1 IKKQQ
6 QDVMGFLAA
15 NKIEFEECD
24 IAANEANRKWM
35 RENIPEE
42 SRPTTGNPLP
52 PQIFNESKYCG
63 NYEAFF
69 DAREDN
75 AVYAFLGLTAPPGS
89 KATEGKTRQNRR
101 GQSFWAMLGE
111 GFLRVLRYREERKFA
126 SKQKRSQAHSD
137 CTETFNRIR
146 FESDS
151 TDLQTDSAEAGPN
164 QEELDSTQFQGLK
177 VMPQGPVGLS
187 IPGCSPVLPLDPDF
201 TVCLDS
207 CSLLDQYP
215 DLQVADSGRI
225 SHNLLRGTN
234 FQPGLVS
241 GACYQPELS
250 AQQEPLSSIPDQGYL
265 VMGASV
271 NISLDL
277 PGSGLEPMSNS
288 VLNGLLDKQL
298 EEVYMQHLTDNLA
311 RCNSHLGNSLLHGL
325 VPPPQ
330 PCSNHQGPDSLEA
343 SLEER
348 SEADKKI
355 SYLSTQNLVPCSSN
369 FSSPV
374 LRISEAD
381 NTYLQ

>member
-1 IKKQQ
+1 
-6 QDVMGFLAA
+6 
-15 NKIEFEECD
+15 
-24 IAANEANRKWM
+24 
-35 RENIPEE
+35 
-42 SRPTTGNPLP
+42 
-52 PQIFNESKYCG
+52 
-63 NYEAFF
+63 
-69 DAREDN
+69 
-75 AVYAFLGLTAPPGS
+75 
-89 KATEGKTRQNRR
+89 
-101 GQSFWAMLGE
+101 MLGE

-126 SKQKRSQAHSD
+126 SKQKRLQAHSD
-137 CTETFNRIR
+137 FHRTHYGSN
-146 FESDS
+146 S
-151 TDLQTDSAEAGPN
+151 TDLQTESAEAGPN

-177 VMPQGPVGLS
+177 VMPQGPIGLS
-187 IPGCSPVLPLDPDF
+187 IPGCSPVLPPDF

-225 SHNLLRGTN
+225 SHNLLRGTTN
-234 FQPGLVS
+234 QPALVS
-241 GACYQPELS
+241 GACHQPEIS
-250 AQQEPLSSIPDQGYL
+250 AQQEPLSSVPDQGYL

-330 PCSNHQGPDSLEA
+330 PSRKYQGPDSLEA
-343 SLEER
+343 SMEER

-381 NTYLQ
+381 NLQ